1 MARMKAKTAV
11 ERCRE
16 KYPSMTQAV
25 YSMARNPEKYGIR
38 FTPEARQLAG
48 YPTTAEIEQRAKP
61 HRLVCRVSDRVW
73 AQLQSKLKGGT
84 VQELVEK
91 ALMYYYELE
100 DSEHDDL

>member
-1 MARMKAKTAV
+1 MAKIKATTAV
-11 ERCRE
+11 ERIKE
-16 KYPSMTQAV
+16 TFPGMSNSV

-38 FTPEARQLAG
+38 LTPDARRLAG
-48 YPTTAEIEQRAKP
+48 YPTTAEIEKRAKP
-61 HRLVCRVSDRVW
+61 HRLVCRVSDRVY
-73 AQLQSKLKGGT
+73 AQLLTKMKGRT

>member
-1 MARMKAKTAV
+1 MAKIKATTAV
-11 ERCRE
+11 ERLRQE
-16 KYPSMTQAV
+16 FPGMSNSV

-38 FTPEARQLAG
+38 LTPEARKVAG
-48 YPTTAEIEQRAKP
+48 YPSTNEIEQRAKP

-84 VQELVEK
+84 VQEMVEK

-100 DSEHDDL
+100 DNEHDDL